1 MPTTAEILAV
11 ERDNTSRIYLYPE
24 GLFLKAYQRSAYLFI
39 RNCGAVK
46 PTKKMIKAVG
56 CEVVHIGFPA
66 TSLGKYAGANKI
78 TQLEDSRV
86 CIECG
91 DIDME
96 LYDEWF
102 AGIAVKVAQPGTGDR
117 NARTE
122 TKTQSQ
128 TAVPET
134 NIHTGTEKMLKEL
147 LEFRID
153 NATPM
158 DCMMFIRKIQSD
170 MSNHNCNGDI

>member
-1 MPTTAEILAV
+1 MPTTAEILSV
-11 ERDNTSRIYLYPE
+11 ERENTSRIYLYPE

-39 RNCGAVK
+39 RHCGAVK

-56 CEVVHIGFPA
+56 CEVVHIGFPT
-66 TSLGKYAGANKI
+66 TSLEKYAGANKI
-78 TQLEDSRV
+78 IPLEDSKV

-91 DIDME
+91 DIDMK

-102 AGIAVKVAQPGTGDR
+102 AGIEIKVAEIKSVER
-117 NARTE
+117 NTETE
-122 TKTQSQ
+122 TKAQPQS
-128 TAVPET
+128 AVPEMRV
-134 NIHTGTEKMLKEL
+134 HTGAERILREL

-170 MSNHNCNGDI
+170 MSNHHI